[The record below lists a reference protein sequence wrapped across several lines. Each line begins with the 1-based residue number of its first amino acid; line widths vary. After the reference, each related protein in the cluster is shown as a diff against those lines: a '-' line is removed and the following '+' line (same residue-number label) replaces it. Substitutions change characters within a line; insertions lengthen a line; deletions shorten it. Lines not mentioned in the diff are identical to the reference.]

1 MDILKSSRERKQ
13 EKIIRGFRQY
23 LGSFLEFTVLITYL
37 EVIFHILF
45 FKKAA
50 GLLYPIILGLPVA
63 AVLALL
69 TEYLPGKGKK
79 AARIVLYWV
88 NPVLYGSE
96 LVYYGVFRTFFAPFS
111 MMQYAGQAMDFRKVV
126 FHTIGANFVAIL
138 LLLLPAIL
146 LTIWECRKKYKKRS
160 VSGVCLALQI
170 AFAVVCY
177 LFSMVSMIP
186 NSDDDYSA
194 QNLYHQSLSTDISIE
209 KLGVW
214 TTIRRDFMLQFGKG
228 SSGSNLGGDEWED
241 PEKNSSDNPKESD
254 EIPSESGETQT
265 GESES
270 EDNPVTVPVDTSPN
284 VMDIDFESLIAS
296 ETDETVKQ
304 LHEYF
309 SKRNPTNKNA
319 YTGMFEGYNV
329 IFITAEGFSKYVVD
343 EERTPLLYQMAT
355 EGFDFE
361 NFYTPIYYGSTS
373 AGEYANLT
381 GMLPNDGG
389 YLSMKYTGENKV
401 WLPFTLAHELGARG
415 YTTAGFH
422 NGSYTYYGRDITHP
436 NLGYDTWI
444 GGHSGFE
451 MEKYESGSEIW
462 PQSDEYMVKQLLDQ
476 MIPNDG
482 KPFHTY
488 FMTVSGHLEYAYKQN
503 GMSSRHSDLYQDLP
517 YSETVK
523 AYLACQYELE
533 LAMRALLEGL
543 EERGLADKTLFVLSA
558 DHIPYS
564 NKEMC
569 DELEGH
575 TMDETMEWPRNRLI
589 IWSASMKEP
598 VKVTKY
604 CESIDILP
612 TVLNLLG
619 IEYDS
624 RLIVGRD
631 IMSDSEGFIIFPNRS
646 FISDT
651 CSYNNAT
658 KEIVSF
664 TGEEVSEDYIKSMRT
679 RLRDSYEVSKMIIE
693 SDYFSHIPEL
703 CVNKPQE

>member
-1 MDILKSSRERKQ
+1 MSILESRKKRKQ
-13 EKIIRGFRQY
+13 ERIIRELGQY
-23 LGSFLEFTVLITYL
+23 MVSFVEFAVLITYL
-37 EVIFHILF
+37 EVVFHVLF
-45 FKKAA
+45 FKEAA
-50 GLLYPIILGLPVA
+50 GLFYPILFGLPVA
-63 AVLALL
+63 AVLALM

-79 AARIVLYWV
+79 IARIVLYWV

-111 MMQYAGQAMDFRKVV
+111 MMQYVDQAIDFRKVV
-126 FHTIGANFVAIL
+126 FHTIQANILAIL
-138 LLLLPAIL
+138 LLLIPSVIL
-146 LTIWECRKKYKKRS
+146 TVLECRKKYQKRRS
-160 VSGVCLALQI
+160 VSGVVLGIQI
-170 AFAVVCY
+170 AFAIVCY
-177 LFSMVSMIP
+177 LISMLSMIP

-194 QNLYHQSLSTDISIE
+194 KNLYQHSLSTDISIE

-214 TTIRRDFMLQFGKG
+214 TTIRRDFMMQFGKKGGGIELGGEDWSESQPTSGEDASNPEG
-228 SSGSNLGGDEWED
+228 SSEENESNSQGTEDETTAVE
-241 PEKNSSDNPKESD
+241 P
-254 EIPSESGETQT
+254 I
-265 GESES
+265 
-270 EDNPVTVPVDTSPN
+270 DTSPN
-284 VMDIDFESLIAS
+284 MIDIDFESLIAQ
-296 ETDETVKQ
+296 ETNETVKA

-309 SKRNPTNKNA
+309 SKRSPTNKNA

-343 EERTPLLYQMAT
+343 PERTPLLYQMAT

-361 NFYTPIYYGSTS
+361 NYYTPIYYGSTS
-373 AGEYANLT
+373 AGEYVNLT

-401 WLPFTLAHELGARG
+401 WLPFTLAHELGALG

-422 NGSYTYYGRDITHP
+422 NGSYTYYARNITHP
-436 NLGYDTWI
+436 NLGYSTWI

-451 MEKYESGSEIW
+451 METYASGSEIW

-476 MIPNDG
+476 MIPDDG
-482 KPFHTY
+482 TPFHTY
-488 FMTVSGHLEYAYKQN
+488 FMTVSGHLEYAFSQN
-503 GMSSRHSDLYQDLP
+503 GMSSRHRELYEDLP
-517 YSETVK
+517 YSDTVK

-543 EERGLADKTLFVLSA
+543 EERGLAEKTLFVLST

-575 TMDETMEWPRNRLI
+575 TMDETMEWPKNRLI
-589 IWSASMKEP
+589 IWSASMEEP
-598 VKVTKY
+598 VKVTKH
-604 CESIDILP
+604 CGSIDILP

-624 RLIVGRD
+624 RMIIGRD
-631 IMSDSEGFIIFPNRS
+631 IMSDSEGFIIYPNRS

-651 CSYNNAT
+651 CSYNNST

-679 RLRDSYEVSKMIIE
+679 RLRDSYEVSRMIIE
-693 SDYFSHIPEL
+693 SDYFSHVPEL
-703 CVNKPQE
+703 CVNKPQQ